1 MTIDALEA
9 IRSRRSIRKFRSEPI
24 PLDVLEEVVECA
36 RWAPFGTAH
45 DVRVIKVMAGEPK
58 AAVVAY
64 LDERLAEVIP
74 VMAEGP
80 ARQTLTYARSL
91 VGIIRDAPVLVG
103 VFTAVGREGAELSI
117 ASAACAV
124 QNLMVAAWARGL
136 GACYL
141 TGAIYLADE
150 IAHLC
155 DLDGHQLVGLIPLG
169 YPAHEGVR
177 RREFPTVLW
186 RGFGAADRGEPPA
199 PPEAQ
204 ISAVE
209 QAHAGAGERVLVVS
223 DDLEVDQAIVSVL
236 RRAGYEVTCAEPVEA
251 IATHRRIA
259 PQVTIVDA
267 ILRGVNGYD
276 LARAIEGAT
285 HGPSPVLIVTAA
297 YDAAD
302 EEQALMAGAADVLG
316 KPVRDHE
323 LLARVRS
330 LADSVA
336 LYQRIE
342 EHAEQLEQ
350 ANEELRRLQQMR
362 DDLTNMIVHDMRTPL
377 TNVLSGLQTIEATD
391 YDPEITRE
399 FLPEAINAGEDLA
412 DMINNLLDISKM
424 EAGQLTLDRKPVL
437 ATEVVAEAVE
447 RVDHLIGEKGLRL
460 ETRVPDGTMLDAD
473 RDLLKRVLLNLL
485 SNAIKFTPDGGEI
498 TVDARRDGNAVR
510 MCVRDTGEGIPED
523 QLGRLF
529 MKFGQVQRGPAQKRQ
544 GTGLGLAFV
553 KLAVEAHGG
562 EVSVDSTVGEGST
575 FCFTIPAGAP
585 EDH

>member
-9 IRSRRSIRKFRSEPI
+9 IRSRRSIRRFRTDPI
-24 PLDVLEEVVECA
+24 PLDVLEEVIECA

-45 DVRVIKVMAGEPK
+45 DVRVIKVMAGETK
-58 AAVVAY
+58 AVVVAY
-64 LDERLAEVIP
+64 LDDRLAEVIP
-74 VMAEGP
+74 VMAAGP
-80 ARQTLTYARSL
+80 ARRTLTYARSL
-91 VGIIRDAPVLVG
+91 VRIIRDAPVLVG
-103 VFTAVGREGAELSI
+103 MFTAVGREGAERSI

-124 QNLMVAAWARGL
+124 QNLMLAAWARGL

-155 DLDGHQLVGLIPLG
+155 DLAGHQLVGLIPLG
-169 YPAHEGVR
+169 YPAHEGVA

-186 RGFGAADRGEPPA
+186 RGFGEADRGEPPA

-209 QAHAGAGERVLVVS
+209 QARAGAGERVLIVS
-223 DDLEVDQAIVSVL
+223 DDLEVDEAIVAVL
-236 RRAGYEVTCAEPVEA
+236 RRAGYEVTCADPVEA
-251 IATHRRIA
+251 LAVHRRIA

-267 ILRGVNGYD
+267 VLRGVNGYD
-276 LARAIEGAT
+276 LAHAIDRAT
-285 HGPSPVLIVTAA
+285 DGPSPVLIVTAA

-302 EEQALMAGAADVLG
+302 EEQALMAGASDVLS

-342 EHAEQLEQ
+342 EHAEQLER

-391 YDPEITRE
+391 YDSEITHE
-399 FLPEAINAGEDLA
+399 FLPEAINAGQDLA

-424 EAGQLTLDRKPVL
+424 EAGQLQLDREPVP
-437 ATEVVAEAVE
+437 AAEVMAEVSE
-447 RVDHLIGEKGLRL
+447 RVGNLVEEKRLRL
-460 ETRVPDGTMLDAD
+460 ETRIPEGTVLDAD

-485 SNAIKFTPDGGEI
+485 SNAIKFTPGGGEI
-498 TVDARRDGNAVR
+498 TVEARRDGNLMR
-510 MCVRDTGEGIPED
+510 MCVRDTGEGIPQD
-523 QLGRLF
+523 QLERLF
-529 MKFGQVQRGPAQKRQ
+529 AKFGQVERGPGKKRQ

-562 EVSVDSTVGEGST
+562 EVSVESTVGEGST
-575 FCFTIPAGAP
+575 FCFTIPPGTHA
-585 EDH
+585 

>member
-9 IRSRRSIRKFRSEPI
+9 MRSRRSIRRFRPDAI
-24 PLDVLEEVVECA
+24 PLELLEEVIDCA

-45 DVRVIKVMAGEPK
+45 DMRVIKVMAGEAK

-64 LDERLAEVIP
+64 LDDRLAEVIP
-74 VMAEGP
+74 VMADGP

-91 VGIIRDAPVLVG
+91 VRIIRDAPVLVG

-136 GACYL
+136 GTCYL

-155 DLDGHQLVGLIPLG
+155 DLDAHQLVGLIPLG
-169 YPAHEGVR
+169 YPAHEGVT
-177 RREFPTVLW
+177 RREFAAVLW
-186 RGFGAADRGEPPA
+186 RGFGEADRGERPA
-199 PPEAQ
+199 PPEVPE

-209 QAHAGAGERVLVVS
+209 QARHGAGERVLVVT
-223 DDLEVDQAIVSVL
+223 DDPQVDAPMIAVL
-236 RRAGYEVTCAEPVEA
+236 RRAGYEVTCAEPVDA
-251 IATHRRIA
+251 LATHRRIA

-267 ILRGVNGYD
+267 ILGGVSGYD
-276 LARAIEGAT
+276 LAHAIDRAGD
-285 HGPSPVLIVTAA
+285 GPSPVLIVTAA
-297 YDAAD
+297 YDASD
-302 EEQALMAGAADVLG
+302 EEQALMAGAADVIA

-323 LLARVRS
+323 LLARVRA
-330 LADSVA
+330 LADGVA
-336 LYQRIE
+336 LYRRIE
-342 EHAEQLEQ
+342 EHAEQLVR
-350 ANEELRRLQQMR
+350 ANQELRQLQQMR
-362 DDLTNMIVHDMRTPL
+362 DDLTHMIVHDLRTPL

-391 YDPEITRE
+391 YDPELTRE

-424 EAGQLTLDRKPVL
+424 EAGQLQLDREEV
-437 ATEVVAEAVE
+437 AVAEVVDEVAE
-447 RVDHLIGEKGLRL
+447 RVGHLIDEQSLRL
-460 ETRVPDGTMLDAD
+460 ETRIPDGMVLDAD
-473 RDLLKRVLLNLL
+473 RALLKRVLLNLL
-485 SNAIKFTPDGGEI
+485 GNAIKFTPDGGAIAVE
-498 TVDARRDGNAVR
+498 ARGEGDGVR

-529 MKFGQVQRGPAQKRQ
+529 TKFGQVERGPGEKRQ

-553 KLAVEAHGG
+553 RLAVEAHGG
-562 EVSVDSTVGEGST
+562 EVSVESTVGEGSS
-575 FCFTIPAGAP
+575 FCFTIPPDGDA
-585 EDH
+585 